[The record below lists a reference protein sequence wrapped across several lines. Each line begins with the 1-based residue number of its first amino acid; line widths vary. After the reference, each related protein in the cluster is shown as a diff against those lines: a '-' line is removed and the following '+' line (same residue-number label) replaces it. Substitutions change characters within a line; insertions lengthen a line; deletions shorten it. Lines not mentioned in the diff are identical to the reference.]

1 MMFCF
6 SHALATAIC
15 LHTSFASPLVKPDN
29 ATMQYGFANVGRTIY
44 MCRYYLNV
52 AVDCESRSC
61 VDALLPEPVSTSC
74 FPPLCFA
81 EVRSTCALLQVPLDY
96 TNVSVGATNIAI
108 IKRPGETP
116 DAQEVLVNPGG
127 PGGSSVDMVLG
138 DCASMGPS
146 MHWSALIHVES
157 RIVVR
162 LATALLVTPT
172 SRVTPISWMSSDQPT
187 FPMSMN

>member
-96 TNVSVGATNIAI
+96 TNVSIGATNIAI

-138 DCASMGPS
+138 DCASIQDKIGTKYALVGIDPHKVKNSGPS
-146 MHWSALIHVES
+146 
-157 RIVVR
+157 
-162 LATALLVTPT
+162 
-172 SRVTPISWMSSDQPT
+172 SDCFAGYPYIT
-187 FPMSMN
+187 RNAY